1 MATNLQT
8 IPENVAAIFDAN
20 HARYSDALFL
30 VLDDCRGFCEDSFWQ
45 RLVFLND
52 NDEQEERYF
61 YA

>member
-1 MATNLQT
+1 MATNLNPVSVEAT
-8 IPENVAAIFDAN
+8 EIFNANVKRFEFSLYLI
-20 HARYSDALFL
+20 
-30 VLDDCRGFCEDSFWQ
+30 LDDCRGFCEGSYWQ